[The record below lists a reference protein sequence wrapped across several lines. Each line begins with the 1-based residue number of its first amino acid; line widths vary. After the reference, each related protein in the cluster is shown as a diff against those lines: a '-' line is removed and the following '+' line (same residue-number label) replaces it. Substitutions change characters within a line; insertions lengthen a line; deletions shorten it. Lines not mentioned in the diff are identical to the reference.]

1 MPLFNFLSFNTENC
15 PQLTWWIKKE
25 TASLWFP
32 SANTW
37 LHFYSIAAIN
47 LLFIL
52 CFFPPCL
59 VCLTKYVHCTVSQTI
74 YWQLVCCFL
83 LENHITEQVNG
94 LWFFF
99 VSKSSFFFLCSP
111 SILCLF
117 THLRVFTSGLHSSA
131 PRKMMHLHEE
141 QNKTT
146 NSYTITKYLKEQQL

>member
-1 MPLFNFLSFNTENC
+1 MPLFNFLSFNTGNC

-59 VCLTKYVHCTVSQTI
+59 VCLSKYVHCTVSQTI

-83 LENHITEQVNG
+83 FENHITEQVNG

-99 VSKSSFFFLCSP
+99 VSKSAFFSSALRLSCVYLH
-111 SILCLF
+111 IYEYLLLVYI
-117 THLRVFTSGLHSSA
+117 HLRHGRWCTCM
-131 PRKMMHLHEE
+131 K
-141 QNKTT
+141 NKT
-146 NSYTITKYLKEQQL
+146 KQQTVIQ